1 MHKQEAS
8 ILFGVLSDE
17 DRLKMMKVLCVKG
30 NMGVNDLLTL
40 VNSEEKKFDKDLS
53 ILLCNNL
60 VSTNEGLLVANI
72 DLVTELMSFITTPCK
87 CMK

>member
-17 DRLKMMKVLCVKG
+17 DRLKMMKFLCVKG

-72 DLVTELMSFITTPCK
+72 DLVNELMNFITTPCK